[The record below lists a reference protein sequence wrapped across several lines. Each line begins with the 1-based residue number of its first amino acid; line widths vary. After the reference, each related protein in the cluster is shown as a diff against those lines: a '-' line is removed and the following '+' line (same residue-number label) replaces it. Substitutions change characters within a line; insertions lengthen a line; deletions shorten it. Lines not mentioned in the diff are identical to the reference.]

1 MQLNFTYG
9 YGDEKKREFLYHN
22 FTIAAFIIVI
32 IVIISI
38 IIKKTFFTLTTIIII
53 ISIVIFVIII
63 NIIIISQYY
72 GFTRARSILKV
83 TFYPHYSNDKIKTI
97 RERIRTVSVSLP
109 MFLLLSPETEN
120 GSSRS
125 ERSAGQTMLNSS

>member
-1 MQLNFTYG
+1 M
-9 YGDEKKREFLYHN
+9 KRREN
-22 FTIAAFIIVI
+22 FTIVVFIIVI

-38 IIKKTFFTLTTIIII
+38 IIIINVFH
-53 ISIVIFVIII
+53 SHYYYHCYQHRNFCYHYQS
-63 NIIIISQYY
+63 NIIIISQYH

-120 GSSRS
+120 GSRRS